1 MDFVDQHEPTMSV
14 QAEFIFRVDKDQAGF
29 LGDRG
34 SPSEQTAGNVL
45 DLVQQVGGNQASVD
59 EVLLI
64 DCLVVGRFLRRWRE
78 HRLREDLVLAHSL
91 RQDEVSEVT
100 STL

>member
-1 MDFVDQHEPTMSV
+1 MDLVDQHEPTTSV
-14 QAEFIFRVDKDQAGF
+14 QTELIFSVDKDQAGF

-34 SPSEQTAGNVL
+34 SPSEQTSGHVL
-45 DLVQQVGGNQASVD
+45 DLVQQVGGNQAGVD

-64 DCLVVGRFLRRWRE
+64 DCLVVGRFLRRWGE
-78 HRLREDLVLAHSL
+78 HRVREDLVFAHSL

>member
-1 MDFVDQHEPTMSV
+1 MDLVDQHESAASV
-14 QAEFIFRVDKDQAGF
+14 QAKLIFRVDKDQAGF

-34 SPSEQTAGNVL
+34 SPREQSAGHVL
-45 DLVQQVGGNQASVD
+45 DLVQQVGGNQAGID

-64 DCLVVGRFLRRWRE
+64 DCLVVSRFLRRWRE
-78 HRLREDLVLAHSL
+78 HRLREGLVLAQSL